1 MVDQPITRLGV
12 TNFGPFASADLTF
25 SPQINVFVGTNN
37 TGKSMLL
44 KLLYAMTAVAS
55 EKSNPARSSN
65 PEWLLGGWHGALR
78 GKLPGV
84 FKTAEDLSRLVTH
97 GEVRSQA
104 DFELGE
110 GSALSYTYDENN
122 KPFFRP
128 NYIRTASF
136 SRPQAFPV
144 FIPAH
149 EILSVAHGLRSLFA
163 TYELPF
169 DETWNDLA
177 TLLYRPRLKDRSDT
191 EIEDV
196 IGDIVG
202 GRFEVRDDRFVLRRD
217 SEADPGFQLEAPLVS
232 EGHRKL
238 GMIQVL
244 LANGVLKD
252 QGYLFWDEPEANL
265 NPASIRL
272 LAPLIAGLAR
282 RGVQVFLATHSL
294 FLLRELQ
301 MLDEDEDAD
310 IRYFGLDRANDDPVT
325 VTQADDLDDLPVIT
339 ALDAELEQSTRYL
352 YR

>member
-1 MVDQPITRLGV
+1 MVDQPITRLDV
-12 TNFGPFASADLTF
+12 TDFGPFASADLTF

-55 EKSNPARSSN
+55 EKSNPAGRGS
-65 PEWLLGGWHGALR
+65 GADSWPGDLPGKLR
-78 GKLPGV
+78 GV
-84 FKTAEDLSRLVTH
+84 FNSGSISSLTTH
-97 GEVRSQA
+97 GKRPTRLNLT
-104 DFELGE
+104 LGD
-110 GSALSYTYDENN
+110 GSDLAYEFSDDEMPGDRNV
-122 KPFFRP
+122 FLDVGFR
-128 NYIRTASF
+128 
-136 SRPQAFPV
+136 RPRGFPV

-149 EILSVAHGLRSLFA
+149 EILSVARGLRSLFA
-163 TYELPF
+163 TYEVPF

-191 EIEDV
+191 EIEDF

-202 GRFEVRDDRFVLRRD
+202 GRFEVRDERFALRRD
-217 SEADPGFQLEAPLVS
+217 TEGDSGVQFEAPLVS

-301 MLDEDEDAD
+301 MLDEDEAAD

-352 YR
+352 HR

>member
-55 EKSNPARSSN
+55 EKSNPARR
-65 PEWLLGGWHGALR
+65 GAGADNWPGDLPGKLR
-78 GKLPGV
+78 GV
-84 FKTAEDLSRLVTH
+84 FNVDSISSLTTH
-97 GEVRSQA
+97 GQGPTRLNLTL
-104 DFELGE
+104 D
-110 GSALSYTYDENN
+110 DESDLVYVFSDDEMPGDSNVLLDVGLR
-122 KPFFRP
+122 RP
-128 NYIRTASF
+128 RY
-136 SRPQAFPV
+136 FPV

-149 EILSVAHGLRSLFA
+149 ETLSVAHGLRSLFA

-202 GRFEVRDDRFVLRRD
+202 GRFEVRDERFVLRRD
-217 SEADPGFQLEAPLVS
+217 TEGDSGVQLEAPLVS